1 MAVGAKTDERIIVV
15 DKSLEDQ
22 LRFQKKLNNI
32 TNRIHAAKD
41 TNDILLNL
49 QNEILSL
56 FDADRITIYMV
67 DGIKKQIVSKF
78 KTGNEV
84 AEIRVPLGSGS
95 IAGYCAAS
103 GRLISISNAYDDKE
117 LKSLNQDLTF
127 DKSWDEKTG
136 YKTNQVLVCPVSY
149 NKYLLGVIQLIN
161 KKSGKSFTSEDQNS
175 VQEIAKV
182 LGIAF
187 FNNQ

>member
-1 MAVGAKTDERIIVV
+1 MAVGVKTDERVVIV
-15 DKSLEDQ
+15 DKSLQDQ

-49 QNEILSL
+49 QVEILSL

-78 KTGNEV
+78 KTGNEI

-95 IAGYCAAS
+95 IAGYCAV
-103 GRLISISNAYDDKE
+103 G
-117 LKSLNQDLTF
+117 
-127 DKSWDEKTG
+127 
-136 YKTNQVLVCPVSY
+136 
-149 NKYLLGVIQLIN
+149 
-161 KKSGKSFTSEDQNS
+161 
-175 VQEIAKV
+175 
-182 LGIAF
+182 
-187 FNNQ
+187 